1 MSKEGRLGGSGDNR
15 KRWEET
21 TLRKTLERFPER
33 KHEFTTGSGVPVGM
47 VYTPDDAP
55 GAAHGSDGGP
65 EDTLGLPGEY
75 PFTRGVQP
83 TMYRGRLWT
92 MRQYAGFGTA
102 AETNTRFRY
111 LLEQGQ
117 TGLSVAFD
125 LPTQMGY
132 DADDEM
138 AEGEVGRV
146 GVSICSVEDM
156 KVLFDGIPLDDV
168 STSMTINATAP
179 LVMAMYLVAAE
190 ESGVDFGGLRGTVQN
205 DILKEYAARGT
216 HIYPP
221 KPSVGFAMDLCAY
234 CAEQV
239 PAWNTIS
246 ISGYHIREAGATA
259 VEELAFTLADGI
271 AYVEA
276 AKERGL
282 DLTTFTSRLSFFFDA
297 HNDLFEE
304 VAKLRAARRMWARV
318 VKERFG
324 IDSPRAQM
332 LRFHTQTAGCTLT
345 AQQPELNVVRVA
357 VQALAAVLG
366 GTQSLHTN
374 SRDEALALPTEKS
387 ARIALRTQQVLAEES
402 GVANVADPLGGSYYV
417 EALTDRIESE
427 ALAELARI
435 DGMGGATAAIEKGHF
450 QRTIAKS
457 AYRQQKEIEEGERRV
472 VGVNSYEVDEP
483 EKMDVLR
490 VDPSMREEKLAALSK
505 LRDERDDVAV
515 ERALGRLAGEAAA
528 GRSTMKAAL
537 ECARSRATLGEMSK
551 VLEGVFG
558 RYRPSETAW

>member
-1 MSKEGRLGGSGDNR
+1 LSGSGDNR
-15 KRWEET
+15 KRWEKT

-33 KHEFTTGSGVPVGM
+33 KDGFTTGSGLPVDR
-47 VYTPDDAP
+47 VYIPDDAP
-55 GAAHGSDGGP
+55 GVARGSDGSP
-65 EDTLGLPGEY
+65 RDTLGLPGEY

-102 AETNTRFRY
+102 AETNARFRY

-156 KVLFDGIPLDDV
+156 KVLFDGIPLGEV

-179 LVMAMYLVAAE
+179 FVMAMYLVAAE
-190 ESGVDFGGLRGTVQN
+190 EAGVDFGSLRGTVQN

-234 CAEQV
+234 CTEQV
-239 PAWNTIS
+239 PSWNTIS

-271 AYVEA
+271 AYIEA

-282 DLTTFTSRLSFFFDA
+282 DVETFAARLSFFFDA

-304 VAKLRAARRMWARV
+304 VAKLRAARRMWARI

-345 AQQPELNVVRVA
+345 AQQPELNVVRVTL
-357 VQALAAVLG
+357 QALAAVLG

-374 SRDEALALPTEKS
+374 SRDEALALPTEQS
-387 ARIALRTQQVLAEES
+387 ARIALRTQQVIAEES
-402 GVANVADPLGGSYYV
+402 GVASVTDPLGGSYYV

-427 ALAELARI
+427 AAAELDTI
-435 DGMGGATAAIEKGHF
+435 DGMGGATAAIENGHF
-450 QRTIAKS
+450 QRAIARS
-457 AYRQQKEIEEGERRV
+457 AYRQQKEVEDEERVV
-472 VGVNSYEVDEP
+472 VGVNRYRVDEP
-483 EKMDVLR
+483 ARMEVLR
-490 VDPSMREEKLAALSK
+490 VDPSIREDKVEALAR
-505 LRDERDDVAV
+505 LRDSRDSSAV
-515 ERALGRLAGEAAA
+515 EEALKRLGEDAA
-528 GRSTMKAAL
+528 GGLPTMEAAL
-537 ECARSRATLGEMSK
+537 ECARRRVTLGEMSK
-551 VLEGVFG
+551 TLEQVFG
-558 RYRPSETAW
+558 RYKPSQTAW

>member
-1 MSKEGRLGGSGDNR
+1 MSGSAANR
-15 KRWEET
+15 KRWEKT
-21 TLRKTLERFPER
+21 TLRETLERFPDR
-33 KHEFTTGSGVPVGM
+33 NDEFTTGSGLPVDR
-47 VYTPDDAP
+47 VCIPDDAP
-55 GAAHGSDGGP
+55 GVAHGSDGSP
-65 EDTLGLPGEY
+65 ADTLGLPGEY

-102 AETNTRFRY
+102 AETNERFRY

-132 DADDEM
+132 DADHEM

-156 KVLFDGIPLDDV
+156 KVLFAGITLGEV

-179 LVMAMYLVAAE
+179 FVMAMYLVAAE
-190 ESGVDFGGLRGTVQN
+190 EAGVDFGSLRGTVQN

-234 CAEQV
+234 CAEHV
-239 PAWNTIS
+239 PKWNTIS

-271 AYVEA
+271 AYIEA
-276 AKERGL
+276 ARERGL

-304 VAKLRAARRMWARV
+304 VAKLRAARRMWARI

-324 IDSPRAQM
+324 IDSPRSQM

-345 AQQPELNVVRVA
+345 AQQPDINVVRVT

-427 ALAELARI
+427 ARAELERI

-450 QRTIAKS
+450 QRAIAKS
-457 AYRQQKEIEEGERRV
+457 AYRQQKDIEEGKRLV
-472 VGVNSYEVDEP
+472 VGVNSYETDEP
-483 EKMDVLR
+483 ERMDVLR
-490 VDPSMREEKLAALSK
+490 VDPSMREGKLEDLSK
-505 LRDERDDVAV
+505 LRATRDSAAV
-515 ERALGRLAGEAAA
+515 ESALGRLTEDAAA
-528 GRSTMKAAL
+528 GRPTMEAAL
-537 ECARSRATLGEMSK
+537 ECARRRVTLGEMAK
-551 VLEGVFG
+551 ALEQVFG
-558 RYRPSETAW
+558 RYKPSQAAW

>member
-1 MSKEGRLGGSGDNR
+1 MSGSSENR
-15 KRWEET
+15 TRWEET
-21 TLRKTLERFPER
+21 TLSKTLERFPER
-33 KHEFTTGSGVPVGM
+33 KAEFTTGSGLPVDR
-47 VYTPDDAP
+47 VYIPDDSP
-55 GAAHGSDGGP
+55 GLAHGSDGGP
-65 EDTLGLPGEY
+65 ADTLGLPGEY

-102 AETNTRFRY
+102 AETNERFRY

-132 DADDEM
+132 DADHEM

-156 KVLFDGIPLDDV
+156 KVLFDGIPLGEV

-179 LVMAMYLVAAE
+179 FVMAMYLVAAE
-190 ESGVDFGGLRGTVQN
+190 EAGIDAGSLRGTVQN

-221 KPSVGFAMDLCAY
+221 RPSVGFAMDLCAY
-234 CAEQV
+234 CAEHVQK
-239 PAWNTIS
+239 WNTIS

-271 AYVEA
+271 AYIEA
-276 AKERGL
+276 ARERGL

-304 VAKLRAARRMWARV
+304 VAKLRAARRMWARIV
-318 VKERFG
+318 RERFG

-345 AQQPELNVVRVA
+345 AQQPDLNVVRVT

-427 ALAELARI
+427 AGAELERI
-435 DGMGGATAAIEKGHF
+435 DGMGGATVAIEKGHF
-450 QRTIAKS
+450 QRAIAKS
-457 AYRQQKEIEEGERRV
+457 AYRQQKEIEEGERLV
-472 VGVNSYEVDEP
+472 VGVNSYETDEL

-490 VDPSMREEKLAALSK
+490 VDPSMRAGKLEALSK
-505 LRDERDDVAV
+505 LRATRDAAAV
-515 ERALGRLAGEAAA
+515 ERAVGRLREDAA
-528 GRSTMKAAL
+528 GGLPTMEAAL
-537 ECARSRATLGEMSK
+537 ECARRRVTLGEMSK
-551 VLEGVFG
+551 ALEQVFG
-558 RYRPSETAW
+558 RYKPSQAAW

>member
-1 MSKEGRLGGSGDNR
+1 MSGSGDNR
-15 KRWEET
+15 KRWEKT

-33 KHEFTTGSGVPVGM
+33 KDGFTTGSGLPVDR
-47 VYTPDDAP
+47 VYVPDDAP
-55 GAAHGSDGGP
+55 GAAFGSDGSP
-65 EDTLGLPGEY
+65 RDTLGLPGEY

-102 AETNTRFRY
+102 AETNARFRY

-146 GVSICSVEDM
+146 GVSVCSVEDM
-156 KVLFDGIPLDDV
+156 KVLFDGIPLGEV

-190 ESGVDFGGLRGTVQN
+190 EAGVDFGQLRGTVQN

-221 KPSVGFAMDLCAY
+221 KPSVGFAIDLCAY
-234 CAEQV
+234 CAEHVQK
-239 PAWNTIS
+239 WNTIS

-282 DLTTFTSRLSFFFDA
+282 DVETFAARLSFFFDA

-304 VAKLRAARRMWARV
+304 VAKLRAARRMWARIV
-318 VKERFG
+318 GERFG

-345 AQQPELNVVRVA
+345 AQQPELNVVRVTL
-357 VQALAAVLG
+357 QALAAVLG

-374 SRDEALALPTEKS
+374 SRDEALALPTEQS
-387 ARIALRTQQVLAEES
+387 VRIALRTQQVIAEES
-402 GVANVADPLGGSYYV
+402 GVASVTDPLGGSYYV

-427 ALAELARI
+427 AGAELDRI
-435 DGMGGATAAIEKGHF
+435 DGMGGATAAIENGHF
-450 QRTIAKS
+450 QRAIAKS
-457 AYRQQKEIEEGERRV
+457 AYRQQKEVEDEERVV
-472 VGVNSYEVDEP
+472 VGVNRYTVDEP
-483 EKMDVLR
+483 ARMEVLR
-490 VDPSMREEKLAALSK
+490 VDPSIREDKLEALAR
-505 LRDERDDVAV
+505 LRDSRDSSAV
-515 ERALGRLAGEAAA
+515 EGALKRLEDDATA
-528 GRSTMKAAL
+528 GRSTMEAAL
-537 ECARSRATLGEMSK
+537 ECARRRVTLGEMSS
-551 VLEGVFG
+551 VLEKVFG
-558 RYRPSETAW
+558 RYKPSQAAW

>member
-1 MSKEGRLGGSGDNR
+1 MSGSGDNR
-15 KRWEET
+15 KRWEKT
-21 TLRKTLERFPER
+21 TLRRTLERFPER
-33 KHEFTTGSGVPVGM
+33 KDEFMTGSGLPVDG
-47 VYTPDDAP
+47 VYIPDDVP
-55 GAAHGSDGGP
+55 GLAHGSDGSP
-65 EDTLGLPGEY
+65 RDVLGLPGEY

-102 AETNTRFRY
+102 AETNERFRY

-156 KVLFDGIPLDDV
+156 KVLFDGIPLGEV

-179 LVMAMYLVAAE
+179 FVMAMYLVAAE
-190 ESGVDFGGLRGTVQN
+190 ETGVDFGGLRGTVQN

-234 CAEQV
+234 CTEHV
-239 PAWNTIS
+239 PKWNTIS

-271 AYVEA
+271 AYIEA

-282 DLTTFTSRLSFFFDA
+282 DVEVFAARLSFFFDA

-304 VAKLRAARRMWARV
+304 VAKLRAARRMWAGI

-345 AQQPELNVVRVA
+345 AQQPELNVVRVTL
-357 VQALAAVLG
+357 QALAAVLG

-374 SRDEALALPTEKS
+374 SRDEALALPTEQS
-387 ARIALRTQQVLAEES
+387 ARIALRTQQVIAEES
-402 GVANVADPLGGSYYV
+402 GVASVTDPLGGSYYV

-427 ALAELARI
+427 AAAELDKI
-435 DGMGGATAAIEKGHF
+435 DGMGGATAAIENGHF
-450 QRTIAKS
+450 QRAIAKS
-457 AYRQQKEIEEGERRV
+457 AYRQQKEVEDEERIV
-472 VGVNSYEVDEP
+472 VGVNRYTVDEP
-483 EKMDVLR
+483 ARMEVLR
-490 VDPSMREEKLAALSK
+490 VDPSIREDKIEALAR
-505 LRDERDDVAV
+505 LRDSRDSSAV
-515 ERALGRLAGEAAA
+515 EVALKRLGEDAA
-528 GRSTMKAAL
+528 GGLPTMEAAL
-537 ECARSRATLGEMSK
+537 ECARRRATLGEMSRA
-551 VLEGVFG
+551 LEQVFG
-558 RYRPSETAW
+558 RYRPSQTAW

>member
-1 MSKEGRLGGSGDNR
+1 VGTSSDNR

-21 TLRKTLERFPER
+21 TLKGTLERFPER
-33 KHEFTTGSGVPVGM
+33 RDEFTTGSGLDVDR

-55 GAAHGSDGGP
+55 GIVTGSCGGP
-65 EDTLGLPGEY
+65 DDTLGLPGEY

-102 AETNTRFRY
+102 AETNERFRY

-146 GVSICSVEDM
+146 GVSVCSAEDM
-156 KVLFDGIPLDDV
+156 KVLFDRIPLGQV

-179 LVMAMYLVAAE
+179 FLLAMYITVAE
-190 ESGVDFGGLRGTVQN
+190 ETGVDISTLRGTVQN

-216 HIYPP
+216 HIFPP
-221 KPSVGFAMDLCAY
+221 KPSVGFAMDLCAF
-234 CAEQV
+234 CAEHV
-239 PAWNTIS
+239 PKWNTMS

-271 AYVEA
+271 AYIEA
-276 AKERGL
+276 ARERGL
-282 DLTTFTSRLSFFFDA
+282 DLTIFASRLSFFFDA

-304 VAKLRAARRMWARV
+304 VAKLRAARRMWARIV
-318 VKERFG
+318 RDRFG
-324 IDSPRAQM
+324 IESARAQM

-345 AQQPELNVVRVA
+345 AQQPEVNVVRVA

-374 SRDEALALPTEKS
+374 SRDEALALPSEKS

-402 GVANVADPLGGSYYV
+402 GVANVADPLGGSYFV
-417 EALTDRIESE
+417 EALTDRIERE
-427 ALAELARI
+427 AGRELERI
-435 DGMGGATAAIEKGHF
+435 DGMGGAIAAIEKGHF
-450 QRTIAKS
+450 QRAIAGS
-457 AYRQQKEIEEGERRV
+457 AYRQQKEIEERTRLV
-472 VGVNSYEVDEP
+472 VGVNSYRVDET
-483 EKMDVLR
+483 ETMDVLK
-490 VDPSMREEKLAALSK
+490 VDPSIREEKLAALEE
-505 LRDERDDVAV
+505 LRAGRDAGAV
-515 ERALGRLAGEAAA
+515 ERALEKLEQSAASGEP
-528 GRSTMKAAL
+528 TMDAAL
-537 ECARSRATLGEMSK
+537 DCSRARATLGEMTRA
-551 VLEGVFG
+551 LERVFG
-558 RYRPSETAW
+558 RYAPTDAGW

>member
-1 MSKEGRLGGSGDNR
+1 MGGSREN
-15 KRWEET
+15 KLRWRNG
-21 TLRKTLERFPER
+21 TLKGTLERFPER
-33 KHEFTTGSGVPVGM
+33 KDAFVTGSGLPVDG
-47 VYTPDDAP
+47 VYVPDDVP
-55 GAAHGSDGGP
+55 DAAHASNGSPG
-65 EDTLGLPGEY
+65 DTLGLPGEF

-83 TMYRGRLWT
+83 TMYRGRFWT

-102 AETNTRFRY
+102 AETNERFRY

-132 DADDEM
+132 DADDPM

-146 GVSICSVEDM
+146 GVSVCSVEDM
-156 KVLFDGIPLDDV
+156 KVLFDGIPLGEV

-179 LVMAMYLVAAE
+179 LVMAMYLVVAE
-190 ESGVDFGGLRGTVQN
+190 ETGADPAKLRGTVQN

-234 CAEQV
+234 CAEHV
-239 PAWNTIS
+239 PRWNTIS

-271 AYVEA
+271 AYIEA
-276 AKERGL
+276 ARDRGL
-282 DLTTFTSRLSFFFDA
+282 DLKTFASRLSFFFDA

-304 VAKLRAARRMWARV
+304 VAKLRAARRMWARIV
-318 VKERFG
+318 RDRFG
-324 IDSPRAQM
+324 IDDPRAQM

-374 SRDEALALPTEKS
+374 SRDEALSLPTEQS

-417 EALTDRIESE
+417 EALTDTIESE
-427 ALAELARI
+427 AKAELEKI
-435 DGMGGATAAIEKGHF
+435 EGMGGATAAIEKGHF
-450 QRTIAKS
+450 QKAIARS
-457 AYRQQKEIEEGERRV
+457 AYRQQQEIEQGERLV

-483 EKMDVLR
+483 AKMDVLK
-490 VDPSMREEKLAALSK
+490 VDPSIREDKLAALAS
-505 LRDERDDVAV
+505 LRAGRDGAAV
-515 ERALGRLAGEAAA
+515 EQALRSLADAAA
-528 GRSTMKAAL
+528 GGRPTMEAAL
-537 ECARSRATLGEMSK
+537 TCARERATLGEMTHA
-551 VLEGVFG
+551 LEGVFG
-558 RYRPSETAW
+558 RYRPSDTAW